1 MPSLQHRRERVTTY
15 SILKLDPL
23 CESLSEIRSL
33 LRLCRQ
39 LLTKFFLE
47 LSRDRKL
54 RAIFAATGSRVG
66 RQAQIARFNSMRL
79 HSKKMVKSS
88 AVRLSA
94 SPITLG
100 SGDLRMKSGFD
111 SFSALV
117 VSDAFST
124 YEIRQQTIRCDK
136 IGHHASDTCA
146 DSTKRFQFK
155 GSY

>member
-1 MPSLQHRRERVTTY
+1 MSSLQHRRERVSTY

-66 RQAQIARFNSMRL
+66 RQAQIIARFNSMRL

-124 YEIRQQTIRCDK
+124 YKIRQQTIRCDK

-146 DSTKRFQFK
+146 DSTKIFQFK
-155 GSY
+155 G